1 MQIKNFDFSKLNSV
15 IISLDGVLTDATQ
28 NTLNNWLNAG
38 QDLHIPEWDIVWMF
52 YKCYGTSADHTNRI
66 LQKYNVNLQ
75 EFLKAV
81 SKYSE
86 CDHIELNSH
95 AMELLRALKKKS
107 TQTIVTTNQRNAEE
121 LLKKLKITEYISSI
135 IDINETTDIFNT
147 ELNLQNTVIVDD
159 APCTIESALNSE
171 ALAVVAVENLQHHS
185 SYAEN
190 QRVLTIKDLAEITRL
205 IGAEND

>member
-1 MQIKNFDFSKLNSV
+1 MQIKNFDFSKLSTV

-38 QDLHIPEWDIVWMF
+38 QDLHIPEWDIVWVF
-52 YKCYGTSADHTNRI
+52 HKCHGAPLEHTNHI

-75 EFLKAV
+75 EFLSAV

-86 CDHIELNSH
+86 CEHIELNNH
-95 AMELLRALKKKS
+95 AIELLKALKKKS
-107 TQTIVTTNQRNAEE
+107 IQTIVTTSQRNAEE

-135 IDINETTDIFNT
+135 IDINETTDVFNT
-147 ELNLQNTVIVDD
+147 GLNLQNTIIVDD
-159 APCTIESALNSE
+159 APCMIESALNSE
-171 ALAVVAVENLQHHS
+171 ALAVVAVESLQHHS

-190 QRVLTIKDLAEITRL
+190 QRVLTIKDLAEIIRL
-205 IGAEND
+205 IGVEND